1 MHVSI
6 AGRLAALRKE
16 RNLSQEDLA
25 EKIGVSRQAISK
37 WERAEA
43 SPDTDNLILLARL
56 YQVSLDELLLS
67 EELPEI
73 EPSQKEKETDES
85 EKKGPK
91 EYVSIG
97 LHGIHVRDKDGSEVH
112 IGKRGVFVNDKGHK
126 HDYDWE
132 EAGQHWRKHARWN
145 APICL
150 VILLLYCGFGLFLN
164 IWHPTW
170 LLFLFVP
177 LLTECILAFHAKGI
191 RKKLHRMPVPI
202 LVVLIYLSIGF
213 LLHMWAHTWVVFLF
227 IPLYYVTV
235 DAFFPKKEFKVS
247 KEAEKAVPE
256 DDGTMK

>member
-6 AGRLAALRKE
+6 ASRLAALRKQ
-16 RNLSQEDLA
+16 RNLSQEELA

-56 YQVSLDELLLS
+56 YQVSLDDLLLS

-73 EPSQKEKETDES
+73 ESTVNEEEPPEYEKE
-85 EKKGPK
+85 PP

-97 LHGIHVRDKDGSEVH
+97 LHGIHVKEKNGTEVH
-112 IGKRGVFVNDKGHK
+112 IGRRGIHVNEKGCNK
-126 HDYDWE
+126 TDYDWE
-132 EAGQHWRKHARWN
+132 ATGQNWRKGARLG

-150 VILLLYCGFGLFLN
+150 CILILYYCLGFFVG

-170 LLFLFVP
+170 LVFFLIPIILGFVSA
-177 LLTECILAFHAKGI
+177 IHAKTL
-191 RKKLHRMPVPI
+191 RKKLHGMPVPF
-202 LVVLIYLSIGF
+202 LATAIYLYLGF
-213 LLHMWAHTWVVFLF
+213 YLHLWAQAWIVFLF

-235 DAFFPKKEFKVS
+235 DAFCPKKGVEQPPQS
-247 KEAEKAVPE
+247 SINTEATPE
-256 DDGTMK
+256 D

>member
-6 AGRLAALRKE
+6 ASRLAALRKD
-16 RNLSQEDLA
+16 RNLSQEELA

-56 YQVSLDELLLS
+56 YQVSLDDLLLNEDS
-67 EELPEI
+67 PEI
-73 EPSQKEKETDES
+73 DPVQCEKETAET
-85 EKKGPK
+85 EKK

-150 VILLLYCGFGLFLN
+150 VILLLYCGMGLVFDV
-164 IWHPTW
+164 WHPTW

-177 LLTECILAFHAKGI
+177 LLTESIAAAQSKGI
-191 RKKLHRMPVPI
+191 RKKFHRMPVPI
-202 LVVLIYLSIGF
+202 LVVLVYLSIGF
-213 LLHMWAHTWVVFLF
+213 LLHIWAHTWVVFLF

-235 DAFFPKKEFKVS
+235 DAFFPKKEFKTS

-256 DDGTMK
+256 DDETVQ